1 MSASPWLPIFAGIA
15 ADIRS
20 QLGPLAGSR
29 RGREVVG
36 TGAGGDRTVVLDAVA
51 EEIAVRHLEKAYRS
65 GLRFRLLSEE
75 LGARDFGGDP
85 VVLID
90 PLDGSLNAK
99 QGVPYYAVVLAL
111 AHGDTLG
118 DVELALVHNL
128 ATADEFTAQRGGGA
142 HRNGRPIPS
151 QGPEPADRYPLVQ
164 LEAPRPLEAVERARA
179 VIERA
184 ERLRVLGSVGLNLCH
199 TATGAIS
206 LTLAPLPVRA
216 FDLAG
221 PLLILREAG
230 GSATDFEGSDLAPV
244 ASALSSRTTLLAA
257 ATPAGHARALELL
270 AGR

>member
-1 MSASPWLPIFAGIA
+1 M
-15 ADIRS
+15 
-20 QLGPLAGSR
+20 
-29 RGREVVG
+29 
-36 TGAGGDRTVVLDAVA
+36 VLDAVA

-65 GLRFRLLSEE
+65 GLRFRLVSEE

-85 VVLID
+85 LVLVD

-111 AHGDTLG
+111 AHGDALG
-118 DVELALVHNL
+118 DVDLALVHNL
-128 ATADEFTAQRGGGA
+128 ATGDEFTALRGEGA
-142 HRNGRPIPS
+142 RRNGRLIAS
-151 QGPEPADRYPLVQ
+151 QGRQAPDRYPLVQ
-164 LEAPRPLEAVERARA
+164 LEAPDPLAAVEGARK

-230 GSATDFEGSDLAPV
+230 GLATDFQGGGLEPV
-244 ASALSSRTTLLAA
+244 KSALASRTTFLAGS
-257 ATPAGHARALELL
+257 TPAVHAGALELL
-270 AGR
+270 GAR